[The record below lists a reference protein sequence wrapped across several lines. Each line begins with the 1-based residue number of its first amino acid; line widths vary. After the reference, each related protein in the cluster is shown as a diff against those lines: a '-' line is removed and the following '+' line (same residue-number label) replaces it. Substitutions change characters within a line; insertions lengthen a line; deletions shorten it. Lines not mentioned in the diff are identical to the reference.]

1 MSISSYYAKL
11 RLIWESL
18 IELKPAHT
26 CTCNDIKS
34 WSDYDKMEYAMH
46 FLMGLNEAYSS
57 IKGQILSMDSF
68 TSITKVFPLI
78 AQEEKQRELVL
89 QLMLSLLMPLQSR
102 MVLVQKTRMF
112 RKVAQFV
119 LIVAFRVIRKLDAA
133 N

>member
-78 AQEEKQRELVL
+78 AQEEKQREIGA
-89 QLMLSLLMPLQSR
+89 SANAESSH
-102 MVLVQKTRMF
+102 
-112 RKVAQFV
+112 
-119 LIVAFRVIRKLDAA
+119 AFAVKNDAGTK
-133 N
+133 NKNV